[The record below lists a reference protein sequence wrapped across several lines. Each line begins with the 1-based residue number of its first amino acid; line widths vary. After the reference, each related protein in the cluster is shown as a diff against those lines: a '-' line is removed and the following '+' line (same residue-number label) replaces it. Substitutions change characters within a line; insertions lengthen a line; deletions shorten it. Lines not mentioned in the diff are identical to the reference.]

1 VLNRALEGVTGTTA
15 VHLCF
20 GYAAIIH
27 ERPSGYSFLPELAG
41 CVCDQVSV
49 ETAQSGLDCEILARL
64 DGKTIILGVLNLGD
78 ENVENP
84 AEIVARVRRALKYV
98 PAERLVLAPDCG
110 MKYLPREAAYG
121 KLVSLRM
128 AAALLRADAGVPT
141 VS

>member
-1 VLNRALEGVTGTTA
+1 
-15 VHLCF
+15 
-20 GYAAIIH
+20 
-27 ERPSGYSFLPELAG
+27 
-41 CVCDQVSV
+41 VSV
-49 ETAQSGLDCEILARL
+49 ETAQSGLDCEILTQL

-78 ENVENP
+78 ETVENP
-84 AEIVARVRRALKYV
+84 AEIVARVRRALAYV

-110 MKYLPREAAYG
+110 MKYLPREAAFG